1 MVKRTIVFVLGM
13 VVGLALLVGF
23 LYPRP
28 HVPDPDRWA
37 RRGEWNQAD
46 QERLN
51 SIDQEFKA
59 VWDEAEIRSAEVAD
73 SLTLARR
80 LSLALTGTIPSLEE
94 IRALEQLP
102 EDQRIDAWTE
112 YLLRDPR
119 HADYFAERLARSLV
133 GVEDGPFLVYR
144 RRRFVHWLS
153 EQLAQNRPFDQVVQQ
168 LLTDEGLWTDSP
180 AVNFVTVTLDQNNDN
195 QPDPIKLAARTTRAF
210 LGLRIDCVQCHDDN
224 LGTVNLGD
232 PENPHGGTQEDFH
245 QLAAFFGQV
254 RSGLRGVR
262 DLPTGQQQDYM
273 VQYLDADAE
282 SAVEPGVPYA
292 THLFEKT
299 DRPRNDLARWITHKE
314 NRAFA
319 RAQVNRIWALMA
331 GRPLVEPIDDLPLHG
346 PFPPG
351 LETLATDFVEHD
363 YDLHRLIRMI
373 SRTMAFRVDSR
384 ADFEISEEHEKVWA
398 VFPMTRLRPEQI
410 AGSVIQASSLSTINS
425 QASVIARLTR
435 FGQENDFVER
445 FGDLGE
451 DEFNMIGGTIP
462 QRLLLMNGE
471 LVSERSR
478 PDGLRLN
485 ASSQIAAFAADDQAA
500 VEVAYLTLLTR
511 RPSPNELR
519 VFSERLAGKT
529 GDERMVELEDL
540 VWVLMNGS
548 EFYWNH

>member
-1 MVKRTIVFVLGM
+1 MIKRTVVFILGM
-13 VVGLALLVGF
+13 VVGLALLIGF

-37 RRGEWNQAD
+37 QRGAWSEAD
-46 QERLN
+46 QARLDA
-51 SIDQEFKA
+51 IDQEFRA
-59 VWDEAEIRSAEVAD
+59 AWSEAEMEAAPVAD

-94 IRALEQLP
+94 IRALEALP
-102 EDQRIDAWTE
+102 EADRIDAWTE

-144 RRRFVHWLS
+144 RRRFVHWLG
-153 EQLAQNRPFDQVVQQ
+153 EQLAANRPFDQVVEQ
-168 LLTDEGLWTDSP
+168 LLSEEGLWTDSP

-210 LGLRIDCVQCHDDN
+210 LGLRIDCLQCHDDN
-224 LGTVNLGD
+224 LGTINLGD
-232 PENPHGGTQEDFH
+232 AEDPHGGTQADFH

-262 DLPTGQQQDYM
+262 DLTGDNREDYM
-273 VQYLDADAE
+273 VQYLDAEAE
-282 SAVEPGVPYA
+282 EPVAPTVPFRSDLLEQ
-292 THLFEKT
+292 TEN
-299 DRPRNDLARWITHKE
+299 PRRDLARWITHRE
-314 NRAFA
+314 NRPFA
-319 RAQVNRIWALMA
+319 RAQVNRIWALMC
-331 GRPLVEPIDDLPLHG
+331 GKPLVEPIDDLPLHG

-351 LETLATDFVEHD
+351 LELLASDFIEHD
-363 YDLHRLIRMI
+363 YDLQHLIRMI
-373 SRTMAFRVDSR
+373 TRSQAFRVDSR
-384 ADFEISEEHEKVWA
+384 ASFEITEAHEKAWA

-410 AGSVIQASSLSTINS
+410 AGSVIQSSSLSTINS
-425 QASVIARLTR
+425 QASVVQRLTR

-471 LVSERSR
+471 LVSERTR
-478 PDGLRLN
+478 PNGLRLN
-485 ASSQIAAFAADDQAA
+485 ASSQIAAFAADDSSA
-500 VEVAYLTLLTR
+500 VEVAYLTVLTR

-519 VFSERLAGKT
+519 VFSERLQGKV
-529 GDERMVELEDL
+529 GDERMNELEDL

-548 EFYWNH
+548 EFFWNH